1 MIHRAY
7 STCLALLLVL
17 PAAADA
23 DAAEAGKHLLQYRFT
38 LGETLRYRVE
48 HSAHVRSTIEDT
60 TQEVESTSESIKA
73 WRVTDVLPSGEIEF
87 IHVVESAKMSNK
99 RPKQP
104 VASFDS
110 ASDAPPAP
118 FFAAAAK
125 SIGVPLTLTRMTPDG
140 KIVHREEKHPQPEA
154 TEDMPITLRL
164 PGKPIAVGEKWDHV
178 YDVQTERKTGAK
190 LTIKTSRLCE
200 LKSVKQGVA
209 TIDVAYQILTPVDAY
224 TQSQLVERLTTGA
237 VRFDIE
243 RGRIL
248 SQKHDVDQRILGF
261 AGKTSRMH
269 FTARLKERLVE
280 ADEKIAQNRP
290 AAQ

>member
-1 MIHRAY
+1 MTQRAY
-7 STCLALLLVL
+7 CTLLIVTFML
-17 PAAADA
+17 PAAAATAEDA
-23 DAAEAGKHLLQYRFT
+23 EKHLLQYRFS

-48 HSAHVRSTIEDT
+48 HDAHVRSTIEET

-73 WRVTDVLPSGEIEF
+73 WRVTDVLPDGQIEF

-104 VASFDS
+104 VAEFDS
-110 ASDAPPAP
+110 TSDAPPAP
-118 FFAAAAK
+118 LFAAAAK
-125 SIGVPLTLTRMTPDG
+125 SIGVPLTLIRMTPDG
-140 KIVHREEKHPQPEA
+140 KIVHREEKHQQPEA
-154 TEDMPITLRL
+154 TDDMPITLRL
-164 PGKPIAVGEKWDHV
+164 PGKSIVVGDKWDQV

-190 LTIKTSRLCE
+190 LTIKTRRLCE
-200 LKSVKQGVA
+200 LQSVKQGVA
-209 TIDVAYQILTPVDAY
+209 TIRVSYQILTPVDAY
-224 TQSQLVERLTTGA
+224 TQSQLVERLTTGV

-248 SQKHDVDQRILGF
+248 SQQHDVDKRILGF

-269 FTARLKERLVE
+269 FTARLQERLVE
-280 ADEKIAQNRP
+280 PNEKIAQNRP